1 MSLINE
7 RFRELEVQI
16 NIIFSLYGVDLD
28 IQQLQEYLFLEFDQI
43 YSNIEIED
51 YLIVNAK
58 EKQDDEYQNP
68 NFTIDWIDLIR

>member
-58 EKQDDEYQNP
+58 EKQDDEYQKP
-68 NFTIDWIDLIR
+68 KLYDRLD